1 MNAAARL
8 RGLRRRTMSFSLL
21 GLMASVVLLAVLG
34 GQPGSGHGP
43 AILDVLTRASL
54 GGPRFELS
62 HGPALVAVGI
72 AAGMF
77 AGILGMGGGVMK
89 VSGMLVVFHLDI
101 LLARAVSLTTM
112 FVASTTAAWVHSSS
126 GTVVWPAVRRM
137 VLPSIGGVIVGTV
150 LGSELPRATL
160 TRTFALFAIFL
171 AFNVLGHCFGDPH
184 EHSMEGRSWKQLGK
198 PSQAGCI
205 WVGGLHGLACGLLG
219 ISGGVVTIPLQQ
231 ALLGISS
238 RAAIGN
244 AVVVSAACTAVGG
257 VLVVV
262 MGVVSHDFLLR
273 DVLIGS
279 IWIGGGAFVGAQIG
293 ARLSKA
299 IPIIALRVCFIGITA
314 AAALSILAR

>member
-1 MNAAARL
+1 MNAASRL

-21 GLMASVVLLAVLG
+21 GLMASLVLLAMYTG
-34 GQPGSGHGP
+34 AAGPDNRP
-43 AILDVLTRASL
+43 AILDVLTRASQ
-54 GGPRFELS
+54 GGARFDMS
-62 HGPALVAVGI
+62 HGPALIVVGI
-72 AAGMF
+72 VAGLF

-112 FVASTTAAWVHSSS
+112 FVASTSAAWVHSSA
-126 GTVVWPAVRRM
+126 GTVMWPAVRRM
-137 VLPSIGGVIVGTV
+137 LAPSIGGVLVGTV

-171 AFNVLGHCFGDPH
+171 ALNVVAHCFGDPH
-184 EHSMEGRSWKQLGK
+184 EHSIDGRSWKQLGAG
-198 PSQAGCI
+198 SRAGCF

-238 RAAIGN
+238 RMAIGN
-244 AVVVSAACTAVGG
+244 AVVVSAVCTAVGG
-257 VLVVV
+257 VVVVV
-262 MGVVSHDFLLR
+262 MGVVRHDFLAS

-279 IWIGGGAFVGAQIG
+279 LWIGGGALVGAQIG

-299 IPIIALRVCFIGITA
+299 IPILVLRLCFIGITA
-314 AAALSILAR
+314 TAALSILAR